1 MARLIT
7 DVYAGKL
14 HHRIAAGLA
23 PLLNLELR
31 AIETTDIEQRLVK
44 VEKQI
49 AAKEAKEARQGNGRR
64 KTVDFRPRDQ

>member
-1 MARLIT
+1 MCMRASCT
-7 DVYAGKL
+7 TGSPPAS
-14 HHRIAAGLA
+14 A
-23 PLLNLELR
+23 PLLNLQLR